1 MRTIKDLENIESAL
15 AAYKATRAMRALQI
29 ELGMWE
35 TSDERRRAM
44 AALAEYDECVA
55 LLEADCESV
64 RQSLNA
70 LPAVGVMHPSRATKR
85 GGLQ

>member
-1 MRTIKDLENIESAL
+1 MRTIKDLENVESAL

-29 ELGMWE
+29 ELGVWK

-55 LLEADCESV
+55 ILEADRELV

-70 LPAVGVMHPSRATKR
+70 
-85 GGLQ
+85 